1 VGALGRPLR
10 RTEDRRLITGA
21 GRYLDDLEP
30 AGTLHAVFV
39 RCREAHALLGA
50 IDTEAAC
57 NSPGVM
63 GVFAASDLGLDRPM
77 PNIHPSPLILRSRQA
92 RPLASKEVC
101 HVGEP
106 VAVVVATT
114 RRAAIDAAEMVEVD
128 EDPIPAVASVESALD
143 GGPPVHRDSDSNL
156 VATMNAT
163 FGDIDAAFGGAAHI
177 STVRL
182 RQHRGA
188 AAFMETRGVLA
199 NVEAGSGDLMVWSS
213 TQAPYAL
220 REHLSRYFA
229 LGVERVRVAAPD
241 VGGGFGPKA
250 ALYAEEYVVAALA
263 LTLGSP
269 VKWIESRREH
279 FLTTLQMRDQICE
292 LEAAVDSDG
301 RLRGIRGRILHDNGA
316 YVPYGVL
323 PAATGLRLLPGPYV
337 VPAMDVAL
345 QVAYTNLPPTSAIRG
360 AARPYAVFAM
370 ERLID
375 AVGRDLGI
383 GSAEVRRRNF
393 IPPDRFPYPVGLTGG
408 DGRPIEYDS
417 GDYQAALELAIT
429 KADLVGAELR
439 KKRSARSGLRR
450 GVGIASYVEDT
461 GLGPFDGA
469 RVTILPTGT
478 VVVDTGAG
486 SQGQGHATVF
496 AQICAEALGVEPAM
510 VTVRAADTS
519 RADHSVATVASRTA
533 TTTMSSVH
541 LAAVEVAG
549 LARRLAAFRLEAA
562 PDDIELVGGTARVI
576 GQPGTEIPL
585 GELAVAVKGPLPP
598 DLSAD
603 LGGSLHAEAAF
614 RIPAPAYAFGTHV
627 AEVEVDPETGSVTV
641 DRYTV
646 AHDCGRV
653 LNPMIVAGQIDG
665 GVAHGLGN
673 ALMERVAYSDDAQ
686 PLVTTFV
693 DYRIPAAEQVPSI
706 TKVHTETPSPRNP
719 LGAKGAGEGGTL
731 PAMAAVAAAVDD
743 ALAELG
749 VVVDRYPLLPETVR
763 SMVSSSSRSG

>member
-10 RTEDRRLITGA
+10 RTEDRRLITGSGA
-21 GRYLDDLEP
+21 YLDDLEP
-30 AGTLHAVFV
+30 PGTLHAAFV
-39 RCREAHALLGA
+39 RCSQAHAMLGA
-50 IDTEAAC
+50 IDIEAAR
-57 NSPGVM
+57 NSPGVY
-63 GVFAASDLGLDRPM
+63 GVFTAADLGLDRPM
-77 PNIHPSPLILRSRQA
+77 PNTHPSPLILRSRQA
-92 RPLASKEVC
+92 QPLASGEVC

-114 RRAAIDAAEMVEVD
+114 RRAAVDATELVEVD
-128 EDPIPAVASVESALD
+128 EEPLPAVASVESAID
-143 GGPPVHRDSDSNL
+143 GDTPVHRGDDSNL
-156 VATMNAT
+156 VATLHARY
-163 FGDIDAAFGGAAHI
+163 GEVDDAFGGADHI
-177 STVRL
+177 SRVRL

-199 NVEAGSGDLMVWSS
+199 NVEVGTGDLMVWSS

-220 REHLSRYFA
+220 REHLSRY
-229 LGVERVRVAAPD
+229 LGLAIEGVRVAAPD

-263 LTLGSP
+263 LSLGRP
-269 VKWIESRREH
+269 VKWVESRREH
-279 FLTTLQMRDQICE
+279 FLTTLQMRDQICD
-292 LEAAVDSDG
+292 LEAAVDRGG
-301 RLRGIRGRILHDNGA
+301 RLRGVRGRILHDSGA
-316 YVPYGVL
+316 YVPYGFL
-323 PAATGLRLLPGPYV
+323 PAAAGLRLLPGPYV
-337 VPAMDVAL
+337 VPAMDVVL
-345 QVAYTNLPPTSAIRG
+345 HVVATNLPPTSAIRG

-383 GSAEVRRRNF
+383 GRAEVRRRNF
-393 IPPDRFPYPVGLTGG
+393 IRPDQFPYRVGLDGA

-417 GDYQAALELAIT
+417 GDYEAALDLAIAN
-429 KADLVGAELR
+429 ADLPGVATR
-439 KKRSARSGLRR
+439 KERSEGSGLRR

-478 VVVDTGAG
+478 VVVDTGAAA
-486 SQGQGHATVF
+486 QGQGHATVF
-496 AQICAEALGVEPAM
+496 AQICAEALGVDPAS
-510 VTVRAADTS
+510 VVVRAADTS
-519 RADHSVATVASRTA
+519 RADHSGATVASRSA

-541 LAAVEVAG
+541 LAAQQVAD

-562 PDDIELVGGTARVI
+562 AADIELAGGTARVI
-576 GQPGTEIPL
+576 GQPGTETPL
-585 GELAVAVKGPLPP
+585 GELAAAVKGPLP
-598 DLSAD
+598 DELSVS

-627 AEVEVDPETGSVTV
+627 AEVEVDPETGLVTV

-646 AHDCGRV
+646 AHDCGRI

-673 ALMERVAYSDDAQ
+673 ALMERVVHDDGGQ
-686 PLVTTFV
+686 PLATTFV

-743 ALAELG
+743 ALSDLG

-763 SMVSSSSRSG
+763 SMIRAAQRAY

>member
-1 VGALGRPLR
+1 
-10 RTEDRRLITGA
+10 
-21 GRYLDDLEP
+21 
-30 AGTLHAVFV
+30 
-39 RCREAHALLGA
+39 
-50 IDTEAAC
+50 
-57 NSPGVM
+57 
-63 GVFAASDLGLDRPM
+63 M
-77 PNIHPSPLILRSRQA
+77 PNIHPSPPVMRSRQA
-92 RPLASKEVC
+92 QPLASQEVC

-106 VAVVVATT
+106 VVVVVATT
-114 RRAAIDAAEMVEVD
+114 RQAAVDAAELVEVD
-128 EDPIPAVASVESALD
+128 EEPLPAVGSVESALD
-143 GGPPVHRDSDSNL
+143 GGPPVHREGDSNL
-156 VATMNAT
+156 VATMHARY
-163 FGDIDAAFGGAAHI
+163 GEVDGAFGGATHV
-177 STVRL
+177 SKVRL

-220 REHLSRYFA
+220 REHLSRYFGLA
-229 LGVERVRVAAPD
+229 VERVRVAAPD

-250 ALYAEEYVVAALA
+250 ALYAEEYVVTALA

-269 VKWIESRREH
+269 VKWVESRREH
-279 FLTTLQMRDQICE
+279 FLTTLQMRDQICD
-292 LEAAVDSDG
+292 LEAAVDGDG
-301 RLRGIRGRILHDNGA
+301 RLRGVRGRILHDNGA

-337 VPAMDVAL
+337 VPAMDVEL
-345 QVAYTNLPPTSAIRG
+345 RVVYTNLPPTSAIRG

-383 GSAEVRRRNF
+383 SQADIRRRNF
-393 IPPDRFPYPVGLTGG
+393 IPPTDFPYRVGL
-408 DGRPIEYDS
+408 DGADGNPIEYDS
-417 GDYQAALELAIT
+417 GAYETALDLAMAS
-429 KADLVGAELR
+429 ADLAGVGTR
-439 KKRSARSGLRR
+439 KERSARSGLKR

-469 RVTILPTGT
+469 RVTILPAGT
-478 VVVDTGAG
+478 VVVDTGAAA
-486 SQGQGHATVF
+486 QGQGHATVF
-496 AQICAEALGVEPAM
+496 AQICVDALGVEPAS
-510 VTVRAADTS
+510 VSVRAADTS
-519 RADHSVATVASRTA
+519 RADHSGATVASRSA

-541 LAAVEVAG
+541 LAAEQVAD
-549 LARRLAAFRLEAA
+549 LARRLAAFRHEAA
-562 PDDIELVGGTARVI
+562 PEDIEIVDGVARVI

-585 GELAVAVKGPLPP
+585 GDLAAAVKGPLPAE
-598 DLSAD
+598 LSAD

-646 AHDCGRV
+646 AHDCGRI

-673 ALMERVAYSDDAQ
+673 AIMERVVHSDDAQ

-693 DYRIPAAEQVPSI
+693 DYRIPAAEQVPPI

-743 ALAELG
+743 ALSDLG

-763 SMVSSSSRSG
+763 SMVSANTGSG